1 MYLLLIFSGFCLF
14 GFCFYL
20 FIFGCA
26 GSLLL
31 FWASSSGGERGYSS
45 LQSVQGLIVVASLV
59 AEHSSRHAGFS
70 SCGSQ
75 A

>member
-1 MYLLLIFSGFCLF
+1 MYLLLIFCLF
-14 GFCFYL
+14 FVFIYL
-20 FIFGCA
+20 FLAALDLCCC
-26 GSLLL
+26 S
-31 FWASSSGGERGYSS
+31 WASSGGGERGYSS
-45 LQSVQGLIVVASLV
+45 LQSVRGLIMVASLV